1 MVIVYLFQL
10 VTSFWNFKV
19 ANYGLHAWFG
29 LKTYKWWDFGN
40 CQSDQFI
47 PHFNQQIEQYCFNH
61 GHIRTDHCILVQKNS
76 PAMADRHFSKA
87 LQWDD
92 RTWCGCAESSQWGQ
106 SGGLSS
112 LQVPRPPSTL
122 TCSARWS
129 TWPTCPRSLP
139 PPLTRTCSAAPPPL
153 PPLPQHL
160 FPPPRSCKCTVCKKR
175 KWDKN
180 KK

>member
-1 MVIVYLFQL
+1 MDSMLDLAWRPTSDGILVIVNEIYLQHL
-10 VTSFWNFKV
+10 
-19 ANYGLHAWFG
+19 
-29 LKTYKWWDFGN
+29 
-40 CQSDQFI
+40 
-47 PHFNQQIEQYCFNH
+47 NQQIEQYCFTS
-61 GHIRTDHCILVQKNS
+61 RTHQNRSLHTCAKEFTNGWS
-76 PAMADRHFSKA
+76 PFSKA
-87 LQWDD
+87 WDD
-92 RTWCGCAESSQWGQ
+92 RTWCGCAESSQWRQ

-153 PPLPQHL
+153 PPLPHHL